1 MINIDTKEDRVKISI
16 SGGGI
21 ITNINSNGGLDIE
34 VDLDT
39 FLKLQEAIGVN
50 ITPDN
55 TVANYLI
62 SVINNLQNVVTTKL
76 DKIEHNMKESF
87 NYVEDILEDILD
99 DIPTSKR
106 VLLG

>member
-16 SGGGI
+16 SDGRV
-21 ITNINSNGGLDIE
+21 ITNTNSNGGLDI
-34 VDLDT
+34 VLDLDI

-55 TVANYLI
+55 TVANDLI
-62 SVINNLQNVVTTKL
+62 SVINNLQNIVTAKL
-76 DKIEHNMKESF
+76 DKIEHNMIESF
-87 NYVEDILEDILD
+87 NHLEDILD
-99 DIPTSKR
+99 DTPTTKR

>member
-16 SGGGI
+16 SGDKI
-21 ITNINSNGGLDIE
+21 VTTINSNGGLDIE
-34 VDLDT
+34 LDLDT

-55 TVANYLI
+55 TVANDLI
-62 SVINNLQNVVTTKL
+62 SLINNLQNLVTAKL
-76 DKIEHNMKESF
+76 DKIEHNMIECF
-87 NYVEDILEDILD
+87 NRVEDILD
-99 DIPTSKR
+99 DNPTTKR